1 VSESLRMWMEVSFNS
16 AYLVTIW
23 VLVAFMLVRRRLVS
37 AQNRPLANSFTLAF
51 GLLALGDTG
60 HVGFRIAGYLMGD
73 LETTFRLAGMEL
85 TWVGLGALSTA
96 ITVTLFY
103 VVMLFIWKQRFDQ
116 RFGWFGNTL
125 LLSAAVRFGLMTLP
139 GNAWNSVLPPQPWS
153 LIRNIPLMVLG
164 LGVAYLIL
172 RDARSTGD
180 RVFRW
185 IGWMILVSYGFY
197 LPVILWVQQVPWIGM
212 LMIPKT
218 LAYVAVA
225 IIAYRASTFKAQ
237 ESPAQIRIG

>member
-16 AYLVTIW
+16 VYLVTIW
-23 VLVAFMLVRRRLVS
+23 VLVALMFVRRMLVSV
-37 AQNRPLANSFTLAF
+37 QNRPLANFFVLAF

-73 LETTFRLAGMEL
+73 LETTFRLAGMEW

-96 ITVTLFY
+96 ITVTFFY
-103 VVMLFIWKQRFDQ
+103 VVMLLAWKERFDHSL
-116 RFGWFGNTL
+116 GWFGWLL
-125 LLSAAVRFGLMTLP
+125 LLSALVRFVLMSMP

-153 LIRNIPLMVLG
+153 LIRNVPLMVLG

-197 LPVILWVQQVPWIGM
+197 LPVILWVQQLPWIGM

-218 LAYVAVA
+218 LAYVAIA
-225 IIAYRASTFKAQ
+225 IIAYRALYFQAQ
-237 ESPAQIRIG
+237 GSPAQIRIG

>member
-1 VSESLRMWMEVSFNS
+1 MSETMRIWMEVIFNS
-16 AYLVTIW
+16 AYLVAIW
-23 VLVAFMLVRRRLVS
+23 VLVVLMIFRRKLASTQYRS
-37 AQNRPLANSFTLAF
+37 LANSFALAF

-60 HVGFRIAGYLMGD
+60 HVGFRIAGYLRGD
-73 LETTFRLAGMEL
+73 LGATFRFAGMDV

-103 VVMLFIWKQRFDQ
+103 VIMLFIWKQRFDQ
-116 RFGWFGNTL
+116 RLGWFGGVL
-125 LLSAAVRFGLMTLP
+125 LLSVVARFVLMTLP
-139 GNAWNSVLPPQPWS
+139 GNAWDSILPPQPWS

-172 RDARSTGD
+172 RDARSAGD

-197 LPVILWVQQVPWIGM
+197 LPVILWVQQVPLIGM

-218 LAYVAVA
+218 LAYVVIA
-225 IIAYRASTFKAQ
+225 IIAYHTLIFQSQAAPT
-237 ESPAQIRIG
+237 QIRTD